1 MKTPIVD
8 EVIKGD
14 SLSLLVIHTLHVKR
28 GHFSVEGVITTED
41 HVTTSQ
47 HTQVVHWG

>member
-8 EVIKGD
+8 EVMKGD
-14 SLSLLVIHTLHVKR
+14 CLSLLVIHALHVKR
-28 GHFSVEGVITTED
+28 GGFCVEGVITTED
-41 HVTTSQ
+41 HITTSQ